1 MSSII
6 RLRSGLTVLV
16 SLMESSFLFEACSTS
31 ILRTGALH
39 CYHYYILSTGSRPLG
54 SCSRTAGWSAAT
66 SCLVQVFGRR
76 RRRSNHALWRPAAEK
91 RQCTKSRRE
100 IVGLRCRRRALRQE
114 RLWRFRQVG
123 GGDEVKVRGV

>member
-16 SLMESSFLFEACSTS
+16 SLMESSFLIEAVNTS

-54 SCSRTAGWSAAT
+54 SCSRAAGWSAAT
-66 SCLVQVFGRR
+66 SCYGPKRT
-76 RRRSNHALWRPAAEK
+76 HAAHQDLRYSITSPAQPH
-91 RQCTKSRRE
+91 RDLFR
-100 IVGLRCRRRALRQE
+100 RCRAVRLIVLGFTASPDWSQRQ
-114 RLWRFRQVG
+114 RS
-123 GGDEVKVRGV
+123 

>member
-66 SCLVQVFGRR
+66 SCYGPSRHFGAWPNLVATGGIADVNELHPLAVT
-76 RRRSNHALWRPAAEK
+76 S
-91 RQCTKSRRE
+91 
-100 IVGLRCRRRALRQE
+100 
-114 RLWRFRQVG
+114 G
-123 GGDEVKVRGV
+123 GGRPI